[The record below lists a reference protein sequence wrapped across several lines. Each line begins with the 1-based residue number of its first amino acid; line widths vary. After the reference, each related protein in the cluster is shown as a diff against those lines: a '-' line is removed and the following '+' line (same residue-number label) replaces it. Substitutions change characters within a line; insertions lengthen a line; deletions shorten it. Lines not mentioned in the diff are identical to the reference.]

1 MLYEEA
7 QWVGKVLIEK
17 TMEGNRILNLG
28 SSTLDSRTKL
38 QPHMEEFIFAP
49 LRDKNVQ
56 VVHSDITFDEGVD
69 LQGDFTD
76 PAFIAQ
82 LKNMQFDGVM
92 CCNLLEHLEDRSLL
106 ISVLKEII
114 PSNGWLLLT
123 VPKQYP
129 YHLDPIDTMYRPTPS
144 ELCLLFPEFEPL
156 LAEEVIARRQIGSGN
171 ERRYH
176 KNYHEQLRENPN
188 LFARLVMRTLLPFY
202 KFKMWKITVND
213 LKTRMKPFS
222 VSCVFLSKKQGEF

>member
-82 LKNMQFDGVM
+82 LKNIQFEGVM
-92 CCNLLEHLEDRSLL
+92 CCNLFEHLENRSLL
-106 ISVLKEII
+106 IDALNEII
-114 PSNGWLLLT
+114 PINGLLLIT
-123 VPKQYP
+123 VPFQYP
-129 YHLDPIDTMYRPTPS
+129 YHLDPIDTLYRPNVSDLIKT
-144 ELCLLFPEFEPL
+144 FPNFTL
-156 LAEEVIARRQIGSGN
+156 ISDGTIKAQRQVFKKGKI
-171 ERRYH
+171 RFH
-176 KNYHEQLRENPN
+176 KNYFELLKDDPK
-188 LFARLVMRTLLPFY
+188 LFIRLIIRVLLPFY
-202 KFKMWKITVND
+202 KYKMWLITYND
-213 LKTRMKPFS
+213 LKSMFKPFS
-222 VSCVFLSKKQGEF
+222 ATGVLLRRC